1 MQAASPNDAVIV
13 DYDCKIAGAD
23 DIESAY
29 RNAREGRYG
38 VAKLTHS
45 AQEHLAIGGE
55 LDWDWRKAK
64 ELRAWTDPVSLIL
77 PDLCTR
83 LIERLGLDDRLT
95 DEEIGVIGGSAFPGI
110 TAQANL
116 GHVGRTVKGML
127 CVTASVPMARVFL
140 KHPFRG
146 EFHYVSTA
154 CATGG
159 HALLMAR
166 SLLMSQ
172 SSTRLFMVC
181 CWDFPM
187 IDVVLE
193 TFRRSGTLFRYRS
206 DDRARH
212 DPARASRP
220 LSVDRAGLVPAEAV
234 AIMAV
239 TTRETARQLELPV
252 KGVITGAA
260 SAGGARS
267 HVISDQ
273 RSIIGAIGRSLGNGR
288 SREPHAPVD
297 LISAHANSTVV
308 GDAAEVQALATVFG
322 TGLADIPLVST
333 QEYFGHTFGAS
344 VLLQTMMAL
353 EMMSRQEILPMQ
365 NYIPDPELPHLRI
378 AQRAAP
384 QAIDC
389 ALVLGIGFGGA
400 TVSIT
405 VNRDG

>member
-1 MQAASPNDAVIV
+1 MNDANPGDAVIV
-13 DYDCKIAGAD
+13 DYDCTIAGAD
-23 DIESAY
+23 DIDAAY

-38 VAKLTHS
+38 ISKLTHA
-45 AQEHLAIGGE
+45 AQEYLDIGGE

-77 PDLCTR
+77 PDLCAR
-83 LIERLGLDDRLT
+83 MVDRLGLGGRLE
-95 DEEIGVIGGSAFPGI
+95 DEEIGLIGGSAFPGI
-110 TAQANL
+110 TPLANL
-116 GHVGRTVKGML
+116 ERVGRTVKGML

-159 HALLMAR
+159 HALLIAR

-187 IDVVLE
+187 IDVVLKG
-193 TFRRSGTLFRYRS
+193 FRRAGTLFTYRS

-212 DPARASRP
+212 DPAQASRP

-234 AIMAV
+234 TIMVV
-239 TTRETARQLELPV
+239 TTRETARLLELPI
-252 KGVITGAA
+252 KGVITGVA

-267 HVISDQ
+267 HVLSDQ
-273 RSIIGAIGRSLGNGR
+273 RSIVGTIGRSLGNGHG
-288 SREPHAPVD
+288 REPLPAVD
-297 LISAHANSTVV
+297 LISAHANSTEV
-308 GDAAEVQALATVFG
+308 GDETEVRALATAFG
-322 TGLADIPLVST
+322 AKLADIPLVSA

-353 EMMSRQEILPMQ
+353 EMMHRREVLPMR
-365 NYIPDPELPHLRI
+365 NYLPDPNLPALRI
-378 AQRAAP
+378 ARCVESQE
-384 QAIDC
+384 IDR

-400 TVSIT
+400 TVS
-405 VNRDG
+405 VAVSRDR